1 MHFEGDLFAKKNNET
16 KLLQFELQLINWYL
30 WFFFYQIRYT
40 FYKQQVNNIKMKIN
54 MKKVTTQTLNLTHYL
69 KSDRVIKMKTLK
81 NKR

>member
-1 MHFEGDLFAKKNNET
+1 
-16 KLLQFELQLINWYL
+16 
-30 WFFFYQIRYT
+30 
-40 FYKQQVNNIKMKIN
+40 MKIN